1 MNANHSDS
9 STVSAVLP
17 PMEKDGCNASFIA
30 RHRED
35 DVRRLALFRAP
46 EGVDLKWCLQQ
57 IEGWQ
62 LARRKLPRWATT
74 EGLWFPVRLSMEQC
88 SSEPTARYKRTV
100 AERMLPEGER
110 TSMADLTGGLGVDFS
125 YMAPLFHEAQYFE
138 VQPQLLELARH
149 NMPLLVPPTTQLAFH
164 LVSPE
169 SRPSLSSQA
178 LIFLDPARR
187 DAAGRKTVDISD
199 CTPNLLDLQDALL
212 AQAQWL
218 MVKLSPMLD
227 LRQALRQLRGV
238 REVHVVS
245 VGGECKELL
254 FVMSAQDGPNDPHPI
269 LHCVNL
275 DTDDDDLVVSLP
287 PAPCSLSPAPCTLSP
302 APCSSHFLYEPNA
315 SVLKAGVQDVLCE
328 RYPVTKL
335 HPQSHLF
342 VGNSFLPHFPGRRFR
357 ITGWSDFS
365 KRNLKALIGDLR
377 QANLTVR
384 NFPTSV
390 ATLRRQLRLAEGGD
404 VYLFATTQQDGRHI
418 LIRCER
424 G

>member
-1 MNANHSDS
+1 
-9 STVSAVLP
+9 
-17 PMEKDGCNASFIA
+17 MEKDGCNAPFIA

-35 DVRRLALFRAP
+35 DVRRLALSRAP

-62 LARRKLPRWATT
+62 LARRKLPRWAAT

-100 AERMLPEGER
+100 IGRMLPEEER
-110 TSMADLTGGLGVDFS
+110 TCMTDLTGGLGVDFS
-125 YMAPLFHEAQYFE
+125 YMAPLFREAQYFE

-149 NMPLLVPPTTQLAFH
+149 NMPLLVPPATQLAFH
-164 LVSPE
+164 LVPPE
-169 SRPSLSSQA
+169 SRPSLSSQT

-199 CTPNLLDLQDALL
+199 CTPNLLDLQDTLL
-212 AQAQWL
+212 AQTQWL

-254 FVMSAQDGPNDPHPI
+254 FVMSAKEGANDPHPTI
-269 LHCVNL
+269 HCVNL
-275 DTDDDDLVVSLP
+275 DTDDDDLIVSNPHLP
-287 PAPCSLSPAPCTLSP
+287 SPAPNLLPLTSYPLPPTSY
-302 APCSSHFLYEPNA
+302 LYEPNA

-342 VGNSFLPHFPGRRFR
+342 MGDSFLPHFPGRRFR

-384 NFPTSV
+384 NFPTPV

-424 G
+424 T